1 MVAHP
6 AYPPH
11 ARVRI
16 SGLSGRADL
25 NGRLG
30 VAGSLDLDA
39 GRYAVCLDDGECVK
53 VRPANLQLAGGEGGG
68 EGESSPSG
76 GKAAGAPG
84 EKEEGGEAS
93 EGGGPSE
100 NTMYLML
107 ESMWRVSLLDIEAT
121 LRHACNKVL
130 SDQCVD
136 KEARKARARGLVI
149 MGRVFQSYG
158 SSDALKTTDFSA
170 HMQEVGQRMAQ
181 KVAEENDKENP
192 PAKEYGE

>member
-1 MVAHP
+1 M
-6 AYPPH
+6 
-11 ARVRI
+11 
-16 SGLSGRADL
+16 
-25 NGRLG
+25 
-30 VAGSLDLDA
+30 
-39 GRYAVCLDDGECVK
+39 
-53 VRPANLQLAGGEGGG
+53 GG
-68 EGESSPSG
+68 P
-76 GKAAGAPG
+76 
-84 EKEEGGEAS
+84 
-93 EGGGPSE
+93 GGPSE
-100 NTMYLML
+100 DTVLLML